1 MKTVLAIAM
10 GALLIA
16 AAPVKLA
23 PADDKAPQPVG
34 AAARAKHGP
43 DPMTRPPADVGS
55 AEDPVAP
62 VSPPASTPATPL
74 KPEPRSPRSPQ

>member
-23 PADDKAPQPVG
+23 PADDKPAQPIG
-34 AAARAKHGP
+34 AAARHKFGP
-43 DPMTRPPADVGS
+43 DPMAKPPEDVGS
-55 AEDPVAP
+55 AEDPVTPPTAP
-62 VSPPASTPATPL
+62 PTPGGAPARPADATGPKAL
-74 KPEPRSPRSPQ
+74 